1 MNTIKH
7 TLRFI
12 VCSLIA
18 IHISLSTIGCSSFFT
33 RFITKSFE
41 NLPVSTDTV
50 AEKIVHPIFQNIG
63 LSVLWVGHATCLIQ
77 IGEKVFLTDPIFTK
91 IAGMISKRRIEPG
104 ILPSSLDKMD
114 YILISHIHFDH
125 LNYGSLSL
133 LPKSA
138 TVLLPPGGA
147 KYTPEFGFSNYR
159 EMNPW
164 TTLEADGVR
173 ITAVPV
179 RHFNGRYGFDG
190 AWLDYNTFTGYVIEY
205 QGKTVFFAG
214 DTGYDPE
221 KFKEIGRK
229 FAIDVALIPIAP
241 VEPHEFMKRVHADPE
256 EALQIF
262 DDVHARFM
270 IPIHHRTFVQ
280 GLDSSLTFA
289 QDQLKRLVVERHMED
304 RILILNIGEQYIF
317 NPLLL
322 NEGNNFE
329 KR

>member
-1 MNTIKH
+1 MNNKSRP
-7 TLRFI
+7 LRLI
-12 VCSLIA
+12 ILSLITLHCSF
-18 IHISLSTIGCSSFFT
+18 IFTGCSSFFT

-41 NLPVSTDTV
+41 SLPVSTDTV
-50 AEKIVHPIFQNIG
+50 AEKIAHPIFQNIG

-77 IGEKVFLTDPIFTK
+77 IGGKVFLTDPIFTET
-91 IAGMISKRRIEPG
+91 AGMISKRRIEPG

-125 LNYGSLSL
+125 LNYGSLSS

-147 KYTPEFGFSNYR
+147 EYTPEFGFSNYR

-164 TTLEADGVR
+164 TALEADGVR

-179 RHFNGRYGFDG
+179 QHFNGRYGFDG
-190 AWLDYNTFTGYVIEY
+190 AWLNYNTFTGYVIEY

-229 FAIDVALIPIAP
+229 FAIDAALIPIAP

-262 DDVHARFM
+262 ADVHARFM
-270 IPIHHRTFVQ
+270 IPIHHRTFIQ
-280 GLDSSLTFA
+280 GLDSSLTSA
-289 QDQLKRLVVERHMED
+289 QDQLKRLVIERHMED
-304 RILILNIGEQYIF
+304 RVFIFKIGEQRILI
-317 NPLLL
+317 P
-322 NEGNNFE
+322 
-329 KR
+329 

>member
-1 MNTIKH
+1 MNNKSRP
-7 TLRFI
+7 LRLI
-12 VCSLIA
+12 LCSLI
-18 IHISLSTIGCSSFFT
+18 ILHCSLIITGCSSFFA
-33 RFITKSFE
+33 RFITQSFE

-50 AEKIVHPIFQNIG
+50 AEKIAHPIFQNIG

-77 IGEKVFLTDPIFTK
+77 IGEKVFLTDPIFTET
-91 IAGMISKRRIEPG
+91 AGMISKRRVEPG
-104 ILPSSLDKMD
+104 ILPSSLNKTD
-114 YILISHIHFDH
+114 YLLISHIHFDH

-147 KYTPEFGFSNYR
+147 EYTPEFGFSNYR

-190 AWLDYNTFTGYVIEY
+190 AWLNYNSFTGYVIEY
-205 QGKTVFFAG
+205 QDKTVFFAG

-270 IPIHHRTFVQ
+270 IPIHHRTFIQ
-280 GLDSSLTFA
+280 GLDSSLISA
-289 QDQLKRLVVERHMED
+289 QDQLKRLLIERHMED
-304 RILILNIGEQYIF
+304 RVFIFKIGEQRILM
-317 NPLLL
+317 P
-322 NEGNNFE
+322 
-329 KR
+329 